1 MIMLKLNSD
10 CSIAF
15 SVHDICILFRPVGGD
30 LRIFFKCLEGE
41 GVGEYN
47 FTEILVQCQFF
58 EIFLAMCNFLAVSKY
73 MTKLGEIADK
83 NGVFNSYLFFKKI
96 TITLIYLFKFYS
108 YFNEIKM
115 ILMHFYPILNI
126 LKTRRAFKRNG
137 YFAVISRTG
146 SLHDVAR
153 SL

>member
-30 LRIFFKCLEGE
+30 LRNFFKCLEGE

-58 EIFLAMCNFLAVSKY
+58 EIFLALCNFLAVSKY

-83 NGVFNSYLFFKKI
+83 NGVFNSYLFF
-96 TITLIYLFKFYS
+96 
-108 YFNEIKM
+108 
-115 ILMHFYPILNI
+115 
-126 LKTRRAFKRNG
+126 
-137 YFAVISRTG
+137 
-146 SLHDVAR
+146 
-153 SL
+153 